1 MAVRLG
7 LIGYPVSHSL
17 SPAFQ
22 QPALDALGIEATYA
36 LWPTPPDAVA
46 ARVESLRA
54 PDVLGANVTVPH
66 KQAVAALLD
75 EISIEGQRAGAIN
88 TVISRAGRLHGEN
101 TDISGLARSLRES
114 GFDLSGFQVV
124 LVGAGGASRGA
135 VLALESLG
143 AGTLTV
149 VNRTIGNARD
159 LLTVVPDIDA
169 ETVAL
174 DDREALAA
182 SLRRADLVI
191 NATSLGWKDAETPFD
206 PALLDELPD
215 SAVAFDLTYRE
226 TPFLSAARER
236 GIRAVDGLSM
246 LVYQGARS
254 LELWTGRDAPVE
266 LMMSAAVEARSAAS

>member
-17 SPAFQ
+17 SPSFQ
-22 QPALDALGIEATYA
+22 QPALDALGIDAVYE
-36 LWPTPPDAVA
+36 LWPTPPDDVP

-75 EISIEGQRAGAIN
+75 DISVEGQRAGAIN
-88 TVISRAGRLHGEN
+88 TVIARAGRLRGEN
-101 TDISGLARSLRES
+101 TDIPGLARSLRES
-114 GFDLSGFQVV
+114 GFDAPGFAAV

-135 VLALESLG
+135 VLALETLG
-143 AGTLTV
+143 AGHLTV
-149 VNRTIGNARD
+149 VNRTIGNARE
-159 LLTVVPDIDA
+159 LLTVVPEIDSDA
-169 ETVAL
+169 LAL
-174 DDREALAA
+174 DDHDALAS

-191 NATSLGWKDAETPFD
+191 NATSLGWKDGETPFD
-206 PALLDELPD
+206 PVLFDELPE

-226 TPFLSAARER
+226 TPFLLAARER
-236 GIRAVDGLSM
+236 GIRAVDGLAM

-254 LELWTGRDAPVE
+254 LELWTGRDAPVD
-266 LMMSAAVEARSAAS
+266 LMLTAALEARSAAS